1 MIEAAPTR
9 DYDNN
14 WGDPQLFIR
23 TVWPGLVARAR
34 ELGVSIV

>member
-1 MIEAAPTR
+1 MIEARPAAEFEAA
-9 DYDNN
+9 

-23 TVWPGLVARAR
+23 MAYPGMAHRAR